1 MNTLDASIVS
11 IEQTAGGAPRV
22 RLADGQDFRDVA
34 FVQLF
39 PNTDPRRYICVRQK
53 QGTEYAEIGII
64 RDLMA
69 LPENARNLVLED
81 IRLRYFV
88 PGITEIASITTRRG
102 ADTWIVETDRGRAS
116 FTVRERSENVTATD
130 QGIVLI
136 TDTDKCRYKIADIRA
151 LPLKSRGFLEKV
163 LM

>member
-1 MNTLDASIVS
+1 MNTLDALIIS
-11 IEQTAGGAPRV
+11 IEQPAGGALRI
-22 RLADGQDFRDVA
+22 RLADGHDWHDVA

-39 PNTDPRRYICVRQK
+39 PHSDPRRYVSVRQK
-53 QGTEYAEIGII
+53 QGAEYAEIGII

-69 LPENARNLVLED
+69 LPENVQNLVLED

-88 PGITEIASITTRRG
+88 PGIIEIASITTRRG
-102 ADTWIVETDRGRAS
+102 ADTWIVETDRGHAS
-116 FTVRERSENVTATD
+116 FTVRERSENVTTTE

-136 TDTDKCRYKIADIRA
+136 TDTDKCRYKIPDIRA
-151 LPLKSRGFLEKV
+151 LPLKSRVLLERV